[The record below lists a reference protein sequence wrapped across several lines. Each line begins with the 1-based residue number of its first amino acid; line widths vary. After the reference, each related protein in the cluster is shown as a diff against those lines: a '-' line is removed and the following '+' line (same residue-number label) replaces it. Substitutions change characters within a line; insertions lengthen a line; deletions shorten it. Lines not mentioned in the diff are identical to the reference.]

1 MERGN
6 LLGIKRKLGMDEIL
20 GIFSLWDMIQA
31 RSDRLDTAKLF
42 PAEILWAQDC
52 RNNLHGSSPDTRMV
66 AVGCLSK

>member
-6 LLGIKRKLGMDEIL
+6 LLGIKRKLGM
-20 GIFSLWDMIQA
+20 FSLSDMIQA
-31 RSDRLDTAKLF
+31 RSGHLETAKLF

-66 AVGCLSK
+66 AVGRLSK